1 MAGQG
6 CRLIVIKGAGVETMW
21 ERTKRL
27 INSYLDD
34 LIERTSGPDR
44 DVRQITR
51 AEIARLNELEVQA
64 RASVKMLE
72 KELAE
77 VELKMIGLSERQRM
91 ATERGDA
98 AGASSASSEL
108 VALSSHRDFLK
119 QQITEANSSAARAQA
134 LREQR
139 RTMGNELANETYLT
153 SMRENIAGLQS
164 PFDKNDPSATIDEMR
179 ARLGRFSEPTIDS
192 RVAEAER
199 ELEAQR
205 AQSQVDDILSRYKQ
219 SVNDPPVASRE
230 NVPPPAQTQPSSPA
244 PSKPMSEEEEPEQPK
259 SLGRNEGPLRPI
271 D

>member
-1 MAGQG
+1 
-6 CRLIVIKGAGVETMW
+6 MW

-64 RASVKMLE
+64 RASAKILE

-91 ATERGDA
+91 AAERGDA
-98 AGASSASSEL
+98 AGANSASSEL

-119 QQITEANSSAARAQA
+119 QQIAEATSSAARAQA

-139 RTMGNELANETYLT
+139 RVMGNDLANETYLT
-153 SMRENIAGLQS
+153 SMRENIAGLQT
-164 PFDKNDPSATIDEMR
+164 PFDKSDPSATIDEMR
-179 ARLGRFSEPTIDS
+179 ARLGKYSEPTIDS
-192 RVAEAER
+192 RLAEAER
-199 ELEAQR
+199 ALEVER
-205 AQSQVDDILSRYKQ
+205 ARAQVDDLLARYKQ
-219 SVNDPPVASRE
+219 SVSDPPAASQKNASQE
-230 NVPPPAQTQPSSPA
+230 NASQENPSPPAQAQQPSNAS
-244 PSKPMSEEEEPEQPK
+244 SISEDQEPEQPK
-259 SLGRNEGPLRPI
+259 SLGRNEGPVRPI

>member
-1 MAGQG
+1 
-6 CRLIVIKGAGVETMW
+6 MW

-64 RASVKMLE
+64 RASAKLLE

-77 VELKMIGLSERQRM
+77 IELKMIGLSERERM
-91 ATERGDA
+91 VAERGDVTA
-98 AGASSASSEL
+98 ASSFETEL
-108 VALSSHRDFLK
+108 AGLASHRDFLK
-119 QQITEANSSAARAQA
+119 QQIAEANSSAARAQA

-139 RTMGNELANETYLT
+139 RGMGNELANETYLT
-153 SMRENIAGLQS
+153 TMRENLAGIQS
-164 PFDKNDPSATIDEMR
+164 PFDKNDPSSTIDEMR
-179 ARLGRFSEPTIDS
+179 ARLSKYSGSAVDS
-192 RVAEAER
+192 RVAEADR

-205 AQSQVDDILSRYKQ
+205 ARAQVDDMLARYKE
-219 SVNDPPVASRE
+219 SVSGGPITSQE
-230 NVPPPAQTQPSSPA
+230 NIPPPAESQPPASSKSVSA
-244 PSKPMSEEEEPEQPK
+244 VNEEQEPEEPK
-259 SLGRNEGPLRPI
+259 SLGRNEGPVRPI

>member
-1 MAGQG
+1 
-6 CRLIVIKGAGVETMW
+6 MW
-21 ERTKRL
+21 NRTKRL

-44 DVRQITR
+44 DIRQITR

-64 RASVKMLE
+64 RASVKILE

-77 VELKMIGLSERQRM
+77 VELKMIGLAERQRI
-91 ATERGDA
+91 ASERGDA
-98 AGASSASSEL
+98 AGAGSASSEL
-108 VALSSHRDFLK
+108 VSLSSHRDFLK
-119 QQITEANSSAARAQA
+119 QQISEANSSAARAQA

-139 RTMGNELANETYLT
+139 RSMGNELANETYMT

-179 ARLGRFSEPTIDS
+179 ARLSRYSEPTIDS
-192 RVAEAER
+192 RVAEADR

-205 AQSQVDDILSRYKQ
+205 AHSQVDDILARYKQ
-219 SVNDPPVASRE
+219 SVNDPPATPRE
-230 NVPPPAQTQPSSPA
+230 TVSPQAQTRPTSPA
-244 PSKPMSEEEEPEQPK
+244 PSTPTTEDEEPEQQK
-259 SLGRNEGPLRPI
+259 SLGRNEGPVRPI

>member
-1 MAGQG
+1 
-6 CRLIVIKGAGVETMW
+6 MW

-34 LIERTSGPDR
+34 LIQRTSGPDR

-64 RASVKMLE
+64 RASAKLLE

-77 VELKMIGLSERQRM
+77 VELKMIAVSERERI
-91 ATERGDA
+91 AAERGDQTA
-98 AGASSASSEL
+98 ASSATNEL
-108 VALSSHRDFLK
+108 VGLASHRDFLK
-119 QQITEANSSAARAQA
+119 QQIAEANSSATRAQA

-139 RTMGNELANETYLT
+139 RSMGNELANETYLT
-153 SMRENIAGLQS
+153 TMRENIAGIQS

-179 ARLGRFSEPTIDS
+179 ARLSKYSGSSVDS
-192 RVAEAER
+192 RVAEADR

-205 AQSQVDDILSRYKQ
+205 ARAQVDDILARYKE
-219 SVNDPPVASRE
+219 SVSGGPVTSQE
-230 NVPPPAQTQPSSPA
+230 NIPPPTQSQSPA
-244 PSKPMSEEEEPEQPK
+244 GHTPASVTSEEDEPEQPK
-259 SLGRNEGPLRPI
+259 SLGRNEGNVRPI

>member
-1 MAGQG
+1 
-6 CRLIVIKGAGVETMW
+6 MW

-34 LIERTSGPDR
+34 LIARTSNPDR
-44 DVRQITR
+44 SVRQMTR
-51 AEIARLNELEVQA
+51 AEVARLNELEVQA
-64 RASVKMLE
+64 RASAKMLE

-77 VELKMIGLSERQRM
+77 VELKMIALSERQRI

-108 VALSSHRDFLK
+108 VSLSSHRDFLK
-119 QQITEANSSAARAQA
+119 QQIAEANSSAARAAA

-139 RTMGNELANETYLT
+139 RSMVNELANETHLT
-153 SMRENIAGLQS
+153 TMRENIAGLQS

-179 ARLGRFSEPTIDS
+179 ARLAKYSEPTIDS
-192 RVAEAER
+192 RVAEADR

-205 AQSQVDDILSRYKQ
+205 AQSAVDDILARYKQ
-219 SVNDPPVASRE
+219 SVDEPPITRRE
-230 NVPPPAQTQPSSPA
+230 SVVPPAESQPAGARSAKPA
-244 PSKPMSEEEEPEQPK
+244 AEEEEPEQPK

>member
-1 MAGQG
+1 
-6 CRLIVIKGAGVETMW
+6 MW

-44 DVRQITR
+44 DIRQITR

-77 VELKMIGLSERQRM
+77 VELKMIGLAERQRI
-91 ATERGDA
+91 AVERGDA

-108 VALSSHRDFLK
+108 VSLSSHRDFLK
-119 QQITEANSSAARAQA
+119 QQISEANSSAARAQA

-139 RTMGNELANETYLT
+139 RTMGNELANETYMT
-153 SMRENIAGLQS
+153 SMRENLAGIQS

-179 ARLGRFSEPTIDS
+179 ARLSRYSEPSIDS
-192 RVAEAER
+192 RVADAER

-205 AQSQVDDILSRYKQ
+205 ARSQVDDMLARYKQ
-219 SVNDPPVASRE
+219 SVNDPPATPRE
-230 NVPPPAQTQPSSPA
+230 TVSPSAQTQPTSPA
-244 PSKPMSEEEEPEQPK
+244 PSMPATENEEPEQPK
-259 SLGRNEGPLRPI
+259 SLGRNEGPVRPI

>member
-1 MAGQG
+1 
-6 CRLIVIKGAGVETMW
+6 MW
-21 ERTKRL
+21 DRTKRL

-64 RASVKMLE
+64 RASAKMLE

-91 ATERGDA
+91 AAERGDA

-108 VALSSHRDFLK
+108 VSLSSHRDFLK
-119 QQITEANSSAARAQA
+119 QQIAEANSSAARAEA
-134 LREQR
+134 LRQQR
-139 RTMGNELANETYLT
+139 RSMGNDLANETYLT
-153 SMRENIAGLQS
+153 SMRENIAGIQT

-179 ARLGRFSEPTIDS
+179 ARLTRHSEPTVDS
-192 RVAEAER
+192 RVAEADR
-199 ELEAQR
+199 ELAAQR
-205 AQSQVDDILSRYKQ
+205 AQSQVDEILARYKQ
-219 SVNDPPVASRE
+219 SVDDPPVASRE
-230 NVPPPAQTQPSSPA
+230 TLSPPAQSQPAGPA
-244 PSKPMSEEEEPEQPK
+244 PAKAMTEEEEAEQSK
-259 SLGRNEGPLRPI
+259 SLGRNEGPVRPI

>member
-1 MAGQG
+1 
-6 CRLIVIKGAGVETMW
+6 MW

-44 DVRQITR
+44 DIRQITR

-64 RASVKMLE
+64 RASIKMLE

-77 VELKMIGLSERQRM
+77 VELKMIALSERQRI
-91 ATERGDA
+91 AAERGDA
-98 AGASSASSEL
+98 AAASSASSEL
-108 VALSSHRDFLK
+108 VSLSSHRDFLK

-139 RTMGNELANETYLT
+139 RAMGNELANETYLT

-179 ARLGRFSEPTIDS
+179 ARLSKYSEPTVDS
-192 RVAEAER
+192 RVAEADR

-205 AQSQVDDILSRYKQ
+205 AHSQVDEMLARYKQ
-219 SVNDPPVASRE
+219 SVNDPPAASRE
-230 NVPPPAQTQPSSPA
+230 AVSPPAQTQPAASA
-244 PSKPMSEEEEPEQPK
+244 PSNATPEDQEPEQPK
-259 SLGRNEGPLRPI
+259 SLGRNEGPVRPI

>member
-1 MAGQG
+1 
-6 CRLIVIKGAGVETMW
+6 MW

-64 RASVKMLE
+64 RASAKMLE

-77 VELKMIGLSERQRM
+77 VELKLIGLSERARM
-91 ATERGDA
+91 AAERGDA
-98 AGASSASSEL
+98 TAASSASSEL
-108 VALSSHRDFLK
+108 AGLAAHRDFLR
-119 QQITEANSSAARAQA
+119 QQIVEANSSAARAQS

-139 RTMGNELANETYLT
+139 RTTGNELANETYLT
-153 SMRENIAGLQS
+153 TMRENLAGIQS
-164 PFDKNDPSATIDEMR
+164 PFDKNDPSSTIDEMR
-179 ARLGRFSEPTIDS
+179 ARLGRYSEPTIDS
-192 RVAEAER
+192 RVAEADR

-205 AQSQVDDILSRYKQ
+205 ARAKVDDLLSRYKE
-219 SVNDPPVASRE
+219 SISGGPVTSQE
-230 NVPPPAQTQPSSPA
+230 NIPPPAQSPPSAVPTNISA
-244 PSKPMSEEEEPEQPK
+244 PNEEQEPEQPK
-259 SLGRNEGPLRPI
+259 SLGRNEGPVRPI

>member
-1 MAGQG
+1 
-6 CRLIVIKGAGVETMW
+6 MW
-21 ERTKRL
+21 DRTKRL

-44 DVRQITR
+44 DIRQITR

-77 VELKMIGLSERQRM
+77 VELKMIGLAERQRI
-91 ATERGDA
+91 ASERGDA

-108 VALSSHRDFLK
+108 VSLSSHRDFLK
-119 QQITEANSSAARAQA
+119 QQISEANSSAARAQA

-139 RTMGNELANETYLT
+139 RSMGNELANETYMT

-179 ARLGRFSEPTIDS
+179 ARLSRYSEPTIDS
-192 RVAEAER
+192 RVAEADR

-205 AQSQVDDILSRYKQ
+205 AHSQVDDILARYKQ
-219 SVNDPPVASRE
+219 SVNDPPATPRE
-230 NVPPPAQTQPSSPA
+230 TVSPQAQTRPTSPA
-244 PSKPMSEEEEPEQPK
+244 PSTPRTEDEEPEQQK
-259 SLGRNEGPLRPI
+259 SLGRNEGPVRPI

>member
-1 MAGQG
+1 
-6 CRLIVIKGAGVETMW
+6 MW
-21 ERTKRL
+21 QRTKRL

-64 RASVKMLE
+64 RTSIKMLE

-77 VELKMIGLSERQRM
+77 VELKMIGLAERERL

-108 VALSSHRDFLK
+108 IALASHRDFLK
-119 QQITEANSSAARAQA
+119 QQIAEATSSAARAQA

-139 RTMGNELANETYLT
+139 RRAGTDLANETYMT
-153 SMRENIAGLQS
+153 SMRENLAGIQS

-179 ARLGRFSEPTIDS
+179 ARLGRYSEPTIDS
-192 RVAEAER
+192 RVAEADR

-205 AQSQVDDILSRYKQ
+205 ARAQVDDILARYKQ
-219 SVNDPPVASRE
+219 SANDPPPAAQER
-230 NVPPPAQTQPSSPA
+230 VPPPSQPQKPA
-244 PSKPMSEEEEPEQPK
+244 STTAVSEEDEPEQQK
-259 SLGRNEGPLRPI
+259 SLGRNEGPIRPI

>member
-1 MAGQG
+1 
-6 CRLIVIKGAGVETMW
+6 MW
-21 ERTKRL
+21 QRTKRL

-51 AEIARLNELEVQA
+51 AEIVRLNELEVQA

-72 KELAE
+72 KEMAE
-77 VELKMIGLSERQRM
+77 VELKMIGLSERERL
-91 ATERGDA
+91 AAERGDA

-108 VALSSHRDFLK
+108 VSLASHRDFLK
-119 QQITEANSSAARAQA
+119 QQIAEANSSAARAQA
-134 LREQR
+134 LREDR
-139 RTMGNELANETYLT
+139 RKSGADLANETYLT
-153 SMRENIAGLQS
+153 SMRENLAGLHS

-179 ARLGRFSEPTIDS
+179 ARLGKYSEPTIDS

-205 AQSQVDDILSRYKQ
+205 ARSQVDDILSRYKQ
-219 SVNDPPVASRE
+219 SVNDAPVAARE
-230 NVPPPAQTQPSSPA
+230 NVSPPPQSQQPA
-244 PSKPMSEEEEPEQPK
+244 PSSATTEDQEPEEPK
-259 SLGRNEGPLRPI
+259 SLGRNEGPIRPI